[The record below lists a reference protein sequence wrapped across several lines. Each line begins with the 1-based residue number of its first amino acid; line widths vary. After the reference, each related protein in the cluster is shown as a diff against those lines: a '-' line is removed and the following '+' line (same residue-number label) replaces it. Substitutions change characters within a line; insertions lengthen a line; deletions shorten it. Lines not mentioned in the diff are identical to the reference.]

1 MATYEQPRQQI
12 DRRVRE
18 IRSASGGRISQE
30 DARALATA
38 EASAGP
44 GGGLLRETQVRK
56 PDDRFAMEDP
66 TGQSMESMML
76 SAVQPPANI
85 AEAGIAPPVM
95 PEVESSAI
103 ETDLRRGDEPVPE
116 TVRQLTKE
124 EEELNRG
131 VDTTVEPE
139 HGGEPEMPSEQEMEY
154 YTGKASS
161 EALEEGRKGFMGME
175 EEEERIAGEM
185 AVDGAR
191 FDEKFDAHTETQKEF
206 NERTT
211 EIIEEDDAASEE
223 RLANPNSAGYENP
236 KDQMDADEAQRR
248 IDNLDSGRRDG
259 GPISPE
265 DSPWVQKYHAEEAIR
280 DAAMNVEMDK
290 RTKGTMND
298 EMADTQRR
306 LNKENED
313 KNRALIDAGHEP
325 GNDSI
330 PVTETTEGTVGGGL
344 YDKSLKDRI
353 EVKDENGNITRVIFR
368 DKPGA
373 REQQGRDKESS
384 GKVRMRQAKGGYA
397 RAADDEPYSEQDQYI
412 SESQAGRAEST
423 AGKRISKKERRK
435 GLLARNRK
443 IDKGWRNPENPF
455 AYGDEAAS
463 VRIAQIAA
471 DAVKAKA
478 EAEAK
483 IDSDNTLND
492 HQKDLALLEAKGEI
506 DAKAAASKA
515 EVDKAEGDANRRSS
529 ERKGDREDAA
539 EAKQDA
545 LVDGRLKLADLKNA
559 HLALLAKKNG
569 EPSQDK
575 QRKIQDQIDLIEQEI
590 LDIETNI
597 DELEAG
603 GEPTTEELTDVMAEE
618 STAEVGEETTTTEGT
633 PELNTDDTIPLD
645 EANAQ
650 LQEMGMLSPV
660 QDALDFDATG
670 VGMIAAARNVI
681 ALIRGSRKLGSADG
695 LIALGSKLNLGMPRY
710 GNVMLSTPPES
721 IDPVVW
727 KMVTEFFNSLMT
739 GNGEMPPNIAEIEAL
754 QNRSQYMAPGF
765 NPAPNNTAG
774 MGTGGYGG
782 GQ

>member
-1 MATYEQPRQQI
+1 
-12 DRRVRE
+12 
-18 IRSASGGRISQE
+18 
-30 DARALATA
+30 
-38 EASAGP
+38 
-44 GGGLLRETQVRK
+44 
-56 PDDRFAMEDP
+56 
-66 TGQSMESMML
+66 
-76 SAVQPPANI
+76 
-85 AEAGIAPPVM
+85 
-95 PEVESSAI
+95 
-103 ETDLRRGDEPVPE
+103 
-116 TVRQLTKE
+116 
-124 EEELNRG
+124 
-131 VDTTVEPE
+131 
-139 HGGEPEMPSEQEMEY
+139 
-154 YTGKASS
+154 
-161 EALEEGRKGFMGME
+161 
-175 EEEERIAGEM
+175 
-185 AVDGAR
+185 
-191 FDEKFDAHTETQKEF
+191 
-206 NERTT
+206 
-211 EIIEEDDAASEE
+211 
-223 RLANPNSAGYENP
+223 
-236 KDQMDADEAQRR
+236 MD
-248 IDNLDSGRRDG
+248 
-259 GPISPE
+259 
-265 DSPWVQKYHAEEAIR
+265 
-280 DAAMNVEMDK
+280 VEMDK

-306 LNKENED
+306 LNEENED
-313 KNRALIDAGHEP
+313 KNEALIEAGHEP

-344 YDKSLKDRI
+344 YKKSLKDRI
-353 EVKDENGNITRVIFR
+353 EVKDKDGNITRVMFR

-384 GKVRMRQAKGGYA
+384 GKVRMRQAEGGYA
-397 RAADDEPYSEQDQYI
+397 RAADDEPYSEQDQYM

-423 AGKRISKKERRK
+423 AGKRISEKKRRK
-435 GLLARNRK
+435 GLLARNRLLA
-443 IDKGWRNPENPF
+443 KGYRNPENPF

-483 IDSDNTLND
+483 IKSDNTLND

-506 DAKAAASKA
+506 DAKAAAAKA
-515 EVDKAEGDANRRSS
+515 EVDKTEGAANRKSS

-545 LVDGRLKLADLKNA
+545 LVDGRLKLSDLKNA
-559 HLALLAKKNG
+559 RISLLAKKNE
-569 EPSQDK
+569 EPSEDK
-575 QRKIQDQIDLIEQEI
+575 KRKIQIEIDLIEQEI

-603 GEPTTEELTDVMAEE
+603 GEPTTAAELTEKMATE

-670 VGMIAAARNVI
+670 VGMIAAARNII

-765 NPAPNNTAG
+765 NPAPNNAAG
-774 MGTGGYGG
+774 MGTGGYGS